1 MVIKCKTAKRT
12 NYQVQNT
19 AQANHYN

>member
-1 MVIKCKTAKRT
+1 MT

-19 AQANHYN
+19 AQANH